1 MRTIVSCVTTIQPLL
16 GKIELVVSHKSSVSS
31 GIDTNIELNKFITWN
46 LVSRLA
52 SLKLNL
58 LHIGGESF
66 GEVQS
71 RFLHWS
77 YLSQR
82 SFTTR
87 QLVKS
92 KLYQLCHRQS
102 YPNEIK
108 ADSDSKYLRSNSQFL
123 VKCNQGNQP
132 SLVFLELENFVLDLS
147 LIPAQPKFGII
158 NVLIEIPAGSKN
170 KYEFDKDLNAIAL
183 DRVLSSSVQYPY
195 DYGFIPNTL
204 GNDGD
209 PLDGMVI
216 IDQPTFPGCVIAAR
230 PIGMLEMIDGGD
242 RDEKI
247 LCVADKDPR
256 YAHVKSL
263 KDIPQHR
270 LDEISE
276 FFKTYKN
283 LEKKVTEILGWKD
296 VDAVMP
302 LVQECVAAAK
312 K

>member
-1 MRTIVSCVTTIQPLL
+1 M
-16 GKIELVVSHKSSVSS
+16 
-31 GIDTNIELNKFITWN
+31 
-46 LVSRLA
+46 
-52 SLKLNL
+52 
-58 LHIGGESF
+58 
-66 GEVQS
+66 
-71 RFLHWS
+71 
-77 YLSQR
+77 
-82 SFTTR
+82 
-87 QLVKS
+87 
-92 KLYQLCHRQS
+92 
-102 YPNEIK
+102 
-108 ADSDSKYLRSNSQFL
+108 
-123 VKCNQGNQP
+123 
-132 SLVFLELENFVLDLS
+132 DLT
-147 LIPAQPKFGII
+147 LIPAQPKYGII

-170 KYEFDKDLNAIAL
+170 KYEFDKDMNAMAL

-209 PLDGMVI
+209 PLDGIVMM
-216 IDQPTFPGCVIAAR
+216 DQPTFPGCVIAAR

-247 LCVADKDPR
+247 LCVPDKDPR
-256 YAHVKSL
+256 YANVKSL
-263 KDIPQHR
+263 KDVPQHR